1 MSPFIF
7 QIPFF
12 LLNFQD
18 RPAFC
23 AALHELER
31 QHGLKFVPDKLPKGS
46 MLLEVRD
53 TPCVGSQSRQ
63 CRPEGRTEH

>member
-7 QIPFF
+7 QNPFF
-12 LLNFQD
+12 LSTFQN

-63 CRPEGRTEH
+63 CRPEGGTEH